1 MTITRSFS
9 AVRHLAALLLLAF
22 SLAAVA
28 LSMTPGDAR
37 ANEDASASPTSE
49 SVNHPLGSDIDAAAR
64 DLQSEQEGVLSTVSP
79 SSPYKSERSEE
90 SDEQAPDSSDS
101 SDDPNPT
108 PDPGPDPEPDAPTLL
123 RGWNYIDGK
132 WYWGD
137 SSGKPQTGW
146 LSTGGKWYY
155 LNPGSGAMAT
165 GWLWTDNRWYYLDKS
180 GAMKTGWAK
189 IGGKWYYL
197 NKSGYMAEGW
207 KKLSGTWYYLNPG
220 SGAMATG
227 WLWTDNRWYYLDK
240 SGAMKTGWAKIGGK
254 WYYLNKSGYMA
265 EGWKKLSGTWYYLN
279 PGSGAMATGWIQPDK
294 TWYYLKS
301 SGAMV
306 TGRHVIDGRA
316 SLFDGSGAWL
326 GYENVERLFTMWA
339 QPETSSTKWLI
350 LVDTSRCKVG
360 VFWGSKGHWE
370 LQRMMDCA
378 PGKASTPTKKGRFT
392 VGSKGYYFDSG
403 AARCFYFTQFSG
415 NYLFHSVL
423 YYQNSKPTSIM
434 DGRVGMGLSHGCVRL
449 KLSNAKWIYD
459 NIPRGTKVYVW

>member
-207 KKLSGTWYYLNPG
+207 KKLS
-220 SGAMATG
+220 
-227 WLWTDNRWYYLDK
+227 D
-240 SGAMKTGWAKIGGK
+240 
-254 WYYLNKSGYMA
+254 
-265 EGWKKLSGTWYYLN
+265 TWYYLN

>member
-1 MTITRSFS
+1 
-9 AVRHLAALLLLAF
+9 
-22 SLAAVA
+22 
-28 LSMTPGDAR
+28 
-37 ANEDASASPTSE
+37 
-49 SVNHPLGSDIDAAAR
+49 
-64 DLQSEQEGVLSTVSP
+64 
-79 SSPYKSERSEE
+79 
-90 SDEQAPDSSDS
+90 
-101 SDDPNPT
+101 
-108 PDPGPDPEPDAPTLL
+108 
-123 RGWNYIDGK
+123 
-132 WYWGD
+132 
-137 SSGKPQTGW
+137 
-146 LSTGGKWYY
+146 
-155 LNPGSGAMAT
+155 
-165 GWLWTDNRWYYLDKS
+165 
-180 GAMKTGWAK
+180 MKTGWAK

-207 KKLSGTWYYLNPG
+207 KKLS
-220 SGAMATG
+220 
-227 WLWTDNRWYYLDK
+227 D
-240 SGAMKTGWAKIGGK
+240 
-254 WYYLNKSGYMA
+254 
-265 EGWKKLSGTWYYLN
+265 TWYYLN

>member
-101 SDDPNPT
+101 SDDPKPT
-108 PDPGPDPEPDAPTLL
+108 PDPGPDPEPDAPALL

-146 LSTGGKWYY
+146 LSTGGK
-155 LNPGSGAMAT
+155 
-165 GWLWTDNRWYYLDKS
+165 
-180 GAMKTGWAK
+180 
-189 IGGKWYYL
+189 
-197 NKSGYMAEGW
+197 
-207 KKLSGTWYYLNPG
+207 WYYLNPG